1 MNKKRLVA
9 RFWPVG
15 VVLVAILAVA
25 LMVPA
30 VSMGEAAKNATG
42 RLLPQTEAA
51 AEGRFQPGA
60 GPTSRPNQVIIQ
72 AGQLQPAPIPA
83 QAAEWDTKWSQLLGI
98 KVLATF
104 DSSGPDA
111 WSAKDHPLVYVTTEG
126 PGYGNVQRGNLALSA
141 SNTTPGLAVIDGN
154 TGQAVASAQYPLDKE
169 PYTENHGLGASAD
182 GKWFY
187 TQGQFQGKDALLV
200 INARTLKVD
209 KILSSRMHHGRG
221 IRDANTGKDLMLID
235 GWGTFFALDP
245 SDDNRVVGAVNPANL
260 NGSGYLGFGDPSGKW
275 LLISVRTGFGSDGG
289 VAVVDLK
296 DWKVKA
302 RINTEDPSPIWVTF
316 SDTGKFAY
324 VSGGHHSSV
333 ARIDTSKPN
342 PGEWQMVG
350 LTSAGTIGPYGLTLG
365 WDEKLMV
372 AIGKG
377 EGTHN
382 LGIAVGLIRTQ
393 VPGWNAFGNV
403 NTDCLR
409 NDHGILHPDPEANE
423 VWLSCNSSFE
433 NVVLDLKTLTVKARL
448 PMPNGGSTHNGAF
461 VSYKPDWTGE
471 LLSDTNGL
479 HGSALQKKLQILGAA
494 AAPSQTPPQ
503 AQAPSASG
511 TGNIVAQGEQIF
523 QKTAGG
529 VGCASCH
536 GIEARGMIGPNIR
549 GKTAS
554 QISSALGHVDAMFFI
569 KLSSDQIEAVAAYLA
584 TLTN

>member
-1 MNKKRLVA
+1 MNRKRLMRLVVPTAAGVA
-9 RFWPVG
+9 AILLVA
-15 VVLVAILAVA
+15 VVLSGLGFDEVAKAVK
-25 LMVPA
+25 
-30 VSMGEAAKNATG
+30 GQI
-42 RLLPQTEAA
+42 LPQAQAA
-51 AEGRFQPGA
+51 AEQSRLQPRTGGA
-60 GPTSRPNQVIIQ
+60 SNPNRIIVE
-72 AGQLQPAPIPA
+72 AGQLQPAPVPA
-83 QAAEWDTKWSQLLGI
+83 AAAAWDTKWSQMLGI
-98 KVLATF
+98 TVLATF

-169 PYTENHGLGASAD
+169 PYTENHGVGASAD

-245 SDDNRVVGAVNPANL
+245 SDDNRVVGAVDPANL
-260 NGSGYLGFGDPSGKW
+260 NGSGYLGFADPSGKW

-350 LTSAGTIGPYGLTLG
+350 LTSAGTIGPYGITLS
-365 WDEKLMV
+365 WDEKILV

-409 NDHGILHPDPEANE
+409 NDHGILHPDPDANE
-423 VWLSCNSSFE
+423 IWLSCNSSFE
-433 NVVLDLKTLTVKARL
+433 NVVFDLKTLTVKARL

-479 HGSALQKKLQILGAA
+479 HGSAMQKKLNLLGAA
-494 AAPSQTPPQ
+494 AAPSAAPLPAPP
-503 AQAPSASG
+503 AAG
-511 TGNIVAQGEQIF
+511 TGDPVAQGEQIF

-536 GIEARGMIGPNIR
+536 GPEARGLIGPNIR

-554 QISSALGHVDAMFFI
+554 QISSALGHVDAMLFI
-569 KLSSDQIEAVAAYLA
+569 KLTSEQIEAVAAYLA